1 MENREERIQRAL
13 NDQKRKHL
21 EEQRGVRFFQGD
33 RRMPP
38 DAEGDWLGYI
48 AEFERQYSAHKRI
61 SVRAFIGHSGVQPLA
76 SIPPQELDATLEGLL
91 ELLLDNNI
99 VIHFGRPVSDAE
111 AYRFITEELLE
122 EEMDDIRIDG
132 MIHTFA
138 YNDFH
143 PDEASTIRT
152 VVEDVLLAFFTRDR
166 GALWRMAS
174 HADGSAPDHRRAVSS
189 ELMSSCE
196 QVYSRIAAFTGHGVG
211 MVTSAIDGRDAEARC
226 LVSWAG
232 IERQTRLVHGGS
244 GEAVIR
250 LHQNRYHTWDIV
262 RLALPGLMPEEE

>member
-1 MENREERIQRAL
+1 MENPQDSIQRAL

-21 EEQRGVRFFQGD
+21 EEQCGVHFFQGD
-33 RRMPP
+33 LRMPP

-61 SVRAFIGHSGVQPLA
+61 RVRAFVGHPAVQPLA

-138 YNDFH
+138 YSDFH
-143 PDEASTIRT
+143 PDDASTIRT

-166 GALWRMAS
+166 GTLWRMAS
-174 HADGSAPDHRRAVSS
+174 HPDGSAPDQHPAVACG
-189 ELMSSCE
+189 LMRSCE
-196 QVYSRIAAFTGHGVG
+196 RVYSRVAAFTGHGVG
-211 MVTSAIDGRDAEARC
+211 MVTCAIDGRDAEARC

-232 IERQTRLVHGGS
+232 IERETRLVRGGS
-244 GEAVIR
+244 GEALIR
-250 LHQNRYHTWDIV
+250 LHQNRYRAWDIV
-262 RLALPGLMPEEE
+262 HVALPGLIPDGK